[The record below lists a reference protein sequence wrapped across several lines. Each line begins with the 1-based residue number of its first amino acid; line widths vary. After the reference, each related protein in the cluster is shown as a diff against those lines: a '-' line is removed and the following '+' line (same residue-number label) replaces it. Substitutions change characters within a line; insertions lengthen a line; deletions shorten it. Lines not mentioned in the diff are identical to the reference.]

1 MDIQELVVR
10 ATPEGMSDVNDGLE
24 SVERKVGD
32 TTRQVD
38 KSAAALGGLARKFK
52 GAMTV
57 IIAGLA
63 VGVAGVLSQVPVL
76 GEAMDGLKSIF
87 NALALQIDQRLRPFM
102 NKLNQEFFELAGA
115 IAEGDYEGVKEEL
128 TDIFNVFKGVDIGKV
143 IGDFVSALQTLV
155 SDINF
160 EQLAGRLIEFQ
171 AQLRNRFI
179 DAISNFANELSVSDV
194 QNVAATIIR
203 IIKKQLFTQLTQV
216 DWLQLLIAIIK
227 LIGKIGA
234 GVVMAIKNE
243 IVDPLIGAI
252 GKGFN
257 NAIGA
262 ASEWGRNLLENFI
275 SGIKS
280 KISELRSAVRDVG
293 RTIRNAMPGAG
304 MGIETSVSAGGS
316 QRGTG
321 GLSNQDFIGSVG
333 SSASAIY
340 LDGSRVDDNQGRF
353 RKGSLTRRG
362 R

>member
-24 SVERKVGD
+24 SVERKVGET
-32 TTRQVD
+32 TTRVD
-38 KSAAALGGLARKFK
+38 KSADALGGLARKFK
-52 GAMTV
+52 GAMTA

-87 NALALQIDQRLRPFM
+87 NALGFQVDKRLRPFM

-115 IAEGDYEGVKEEL
+115 IAAGDYEGVKQEL
-128 TDIFNVFKGVDIGKV
+128 TDIFNVFKNVDIGKV
-143 IGDFVSALQTLV
+143 VGNFVDALQTLV

-160 EQLAGRLIEFQ
+160 EELAGRLIEFQ

-179 DAISNFANELSVSDV
+179 DAISNFADELSVSDV

-203 IIKKQLFTQLTQV
+203 IIKKQLFTQLASV

-227 LIGKIGA
+227 LIGKISA
-234 GVVMAIKNE
+234 GVALAIKNE

-252 GKGFN
+252 GKKFD

-262 ASEWGRNLLENFI
+262 ASEWGKDLIDDFI

-280 KISELRSAVRDVG
+280 KKSELKSAVRS
-293 RTIRNAMPGAG
+293 TIRGAMPGGDMDFEISA
-304 MGIETSVSAGGS
+304 SAGG
-316 QRGTG
+316 G
-321 GLSNQDFIGSVG
+321 GSGSGGSSNQGFIGSVTSG
-333 SSASAIY
+333 VSKVF
-340 LDGSRVDDNQGRF
+340 LDGSRVDDHQGRY
-353 RKGSLTRRG
+353 RKGNLTRRG